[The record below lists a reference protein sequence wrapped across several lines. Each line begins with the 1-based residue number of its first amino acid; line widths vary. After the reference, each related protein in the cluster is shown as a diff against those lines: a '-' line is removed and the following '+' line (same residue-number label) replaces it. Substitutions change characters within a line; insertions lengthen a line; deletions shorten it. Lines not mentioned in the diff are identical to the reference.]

1 MFLVITMMEMM
12 MMMMM
17 VMALTSLILGKLN
30 LALHTKLTP
39 WMLMFLLTMK
49 KLVACC
55 SVCSIR
61 FVS

>member
-12 MMMMM
+12 MMMMG
-17 VMALTSLILGKLN
+17 MALTSLILGKLN